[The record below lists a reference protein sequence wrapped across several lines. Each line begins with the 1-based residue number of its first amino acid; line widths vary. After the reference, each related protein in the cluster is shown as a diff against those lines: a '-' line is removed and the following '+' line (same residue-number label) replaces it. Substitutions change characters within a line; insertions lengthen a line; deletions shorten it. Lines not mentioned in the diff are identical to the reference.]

1 MVLRCSQYWSQIWS
15 YTSMNINWSF
25 RTTDALKLT
34 TKHLKIEQR
43 RNFNLITSL
52 DFLIFLVKIHHRWT
66 YMVYI
71 HCSEI
76 YLTSL
81 WLCIRYVVYIICVQF
96 VLLIFD
102 NVWSFS
108 TTVFISYHIAVKG
121 VFDVTLHWYNCLI
134 NIRFIDNLTKIS

>member
-25 RTTDALKLT
+25 RTTDALKLS
-34 TKHLKIEQR
+34 TKYLKIEQR
-43 RNFNLITSL
+43 SNFNLIASR
-52 DFLIFLVKIHHRWT
+52 KIII

-71 HCSEI
+71 HSSEI

-96 VLLIFD
+96 VLLISD

-121 VFDVTLHWYNCLI
+121 VFDVTLQWYNCLI